1 MNFDWGLF
9 EFTKEDC
16 QKLATAVK
24 STHHLKVLRLY
35 RSKLSDDK
43 ARLLISYLLDHTSL
57 STLGILYVI

>member
-1 MNFDWGLF
+1 MNFHWGLF

-16 QKLATAVK
+16 QKLATAIK
-24 STHHLKVLRLY
+24 SNHQLKVLSLY

-57 STLGILYVI
+57 STLGILYM